1 MCNMQQRT
9 QKQHNS
15 TRLLLLLQSKKKNKM
30 NWTEFIGLAI
40 LIALGTTVLTQTG
53 IIPPEIA
60 ILLCAILGFYL
71 GGYIKNKEVRQE

>member
-1 MCNMQQRT
+1 
-9 QKQHNS
+9 
-15 TRLLLLLQSKKKNKM
+15 M